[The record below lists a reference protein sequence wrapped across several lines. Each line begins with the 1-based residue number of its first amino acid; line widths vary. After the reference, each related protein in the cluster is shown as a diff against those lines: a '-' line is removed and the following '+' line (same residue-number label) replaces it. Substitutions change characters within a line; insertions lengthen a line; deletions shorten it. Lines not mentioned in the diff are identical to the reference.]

1 VDEWIVE
8 VSMSWLGYYAAKG
21 LSDLA
26 ESELAPSKARGE
38 DYLLPDEQARQ
49 RAVARL
55 AEDAQVQAGNVEVR
69 VLSGKL
75 VLSGSVPDDA
85 TKTRVEQ
92 LCTGI
97 AGVTS
102 VENALRVG

>member
-1 VDEWIVE
+1 
-8 VSMSWLGYYAAKG
+8 MSWLGYFAAKG
-21 LSDLA
+21 FTDLVK
-26 ESELAPSKARGE
+26 SELAPSSKRGE

-55 AEDAQVQAGNVEVR
+55 AEDERVQADDVEVR
-69 VLSGKL
+69 VLSGQL
-75 VLSGSVPDDA
+75 VLSGSVADEA
-85 TKTRVEQ
+85 AKARVEQ

-102 VENALRVG
+102 VENRLRVR